1 MEPTENLLGDV
12 SFSDLVM
19 DSYTTY
25 KERYYLTQKPKLEL
39 LKQLLNNSD
48 LSDTT
53 QIESVIKAIHTIAAS
68 AHSNNGKLFEYA
80 VLEVLQTLFGDS
92 LAVLYQAHLSNTDP
106 KTIDFVLT
114 GFDNYYETP
123 INYYK
128 NGERQKKIVLKDKSK
143 AMMLSLKTKVNNEQL
158 EKDEKVVKGFPYYVM
173 LGMDFAVGD
182 SEKGKVKIPTKEKF
196 QQIIKAKE
204 QFILLPSDKI
214 PYGDKRVN
222 EHISDWDL
230 LPLLIECFKSDVL
243 NHTKIE
249 VQVEESD
256 RNDTETEAEVE
267 TDYES
272 ENESDCC

>member
-1 MEPTENLLGDV
+1 MALSENTLNEV

-19 DSYTTY
+19 DAHTNY

-48 LSDTT
+48 LSDTA
-53 QIESVIKAIHTIAAS
+53 QIESVMKAVHSIACG
-68 AHSNNGKLFEYA
+68 AHSNNGQMFEKA

-92 LAVLYQAHLSNTDP
+92 LAVLYQVHLSENDR
-106 KTIDFVLT
+106 KLIDFVLT
-114 GFDNYYETP
+114 GFDNYYEIPTR
-123 INYYK
+123 NYK
-128 NGERQKKIVLKDKSK
+128 NGIEQKKVVLKDKSK

-158 EKDEKVVKGFPYYVM
+158 EKDQVVVKGFAYYVM
-173 LGMDFAVGD
+173 FGLEFGNCNYGTYNL
-182 SEKGKVKIPTKEKF
+182 IPSKEKF
-196 QQIIKAKE
+196 HQIIKAKE
-204 QFILLPSDKI
+204 QFILLPPDKI
-214 PYGDKRVN
+214 PYGDKRIN

-249 VQVEESD
+249 VKVEESD

-267 TDYES
+267 TEWES
-272 ENESDCC
+272 ENESDCE